1 MYPYDFGMMRANSLS
16 ELSEELIWSLDANDE
31 HGFHEALRR
40 LAVATPQAHPE
51 DVQDAVD
58 RLTQILATIPF
69 WKGTDLVKVVGSM
82 TDYCSN
88 ITGLLGVLAQR
99 VTMVMELSERFAATL
114 GDAALPD
121 PGDPNSYQPAVG
133 LLLDVLTQPGHSSLP
148 GILDLPALPDD
159 RAHALAEAW
168 FTCGAWVH
176 PLLYLSQRADV
187 RAMLPGRDRLL
198 AATEAI
204 RAHIGTADWLY
215 GLLLVLDDEV
225 LLVLHRA
232 TGYGYR
238 VTIGGIGDNFQLH
251 TLLAA
256 TLIGK
261 KSRGLIPGKGPS
273 PAEVAAASDGPDL
286 LPPGGIR
293 GIFTLVDAYGNQI
306 YNEGRPAD
314 IPRLEGIRVVV
325 LDPPS
330 YAQAWN
336 AGRTYPSMRPALEVT
351 EVLNQHS
358 AAYWLSKVKPPTG
371 R

>member
-1 MYPYDFGMMRANSLS
+1 MMRANSLS
-16 ELSEELIWSLDANDE
+16 GLSEELIWSLDANDE
-31 HGFHEALRR
+31 QGFHEVLHR
-40 LAVATPQAHPE
+40 LAVATPQASPT

-58 RLTQILATIPF
+58 RLTPVLATIPF
-69 WKGTDLVKVVGSM
+69 WRGTDLVKVVGSM
-82 TDYCSN
+82 ADHCSN
-88 ITGLLGVLAQR
+88 ISALLGVLAQR
-99 VTMVMELSERFAATL
+99 VTTVMELSERFATTF
-114 GDAALPD
+114 GDGGLPD
-121 PGDPNSYQPAVG
+121 PGDPGLYQPAVE
-133 LLLDVLTQPGHSSLP
+133 LLLDRLTQAGGSSLP

-187 RAMLPGRDRLL
+187 RAMLPGRDRLT
-198 AATEAI
+198 AATEGVK
-204 RAHIGTADWLY
+204 RHIGTADWLY

-225 LLVLHRA
+225 LLVLHRSS
-232 TGYGYR
+232 GSGYR

-273 PAEVAAASDGPDL
+273 PAEVAAAADGPDL
-286 LPPGGIR
+286 LPAGGIR

-306 YNEGRPAD
+306 WNEGRPAD
-314 IPRLEGIRVVV
+314 IPRLEGTRVVV
-325 LDPPS
+325 LDPAPS
-330 YAQAWN
+330 YLQTWS
-336 AGRTYPSMRPALEVT
+336 AGRIYPSMLPTVDVT
-351 EVLNQHS
+351 EILNQHS
-358 AAYWLSKVKPPTG
+358 AAYWLSKVKPATG